1 MESGAQL
8 MRVQLLLCA
17 VALIEQLHALPHD
30 GSRRSAVIGPH
41 RAFQA
46 RATAATNQITSGR
59 VALYLLLPYLFWE
72 CPLYFR
78 LMRVANEICSRS
90 GQQSTKSDVEFC
102 VPPTGSAHELSR
114 NLIALIR
121 SRDNID
127 SQRDLDN
134 TVNLPTQ
141 LSARNVPAR
150 MIVAIESASQTTRR
164 TGEHTLMPRRAPP
177 SSHHGDHTPIDGTP

>member
-17 VALIEQLHALPHD
+17 VALIEQLHALPHN
-30 GSRRSAVIGPH
+30 GSRRSAVIGIPGTRH
-41 RAFQA
+41 RRDEPNYKWSS
-46 RATAATNQITSGR
+46 RALLVAA
-59 VALYLLLPYLFWE
+59 LPLWE

-102 VPPTGSAHELSR
+102 VPPTGFAHELSR

-134 TVNLPTQ
+134 TVNLLTQ
-141 LSARNVPAR
+141 LSARNVPTR
-150 MIVAIESASQTTRR
+150 MIVAIESASQMTRR
-164 TGEHTLMPRRAPP
+164 TGEHTTMPRRAPP